1 MTEDTV
7 TKSAS
12 PTVEQETAG
21 TTWRRRGIFAA
32 AWAAV
37 AAIVAKQSE
46 QAVQADGTQ
55 GTPMTIGALN
65 TETVA
70 THLKWVGNPQSTVL
84 LLANDTGFTPTQA
97 DFPAALGGWASGS
110 SGVAKVPHGVYGF
123 TSDASGNG
131 VVGVSVQGAGAGVYG
146 FTNAGAGVRGQTFGT
161 GFGVS
166 GEIPVGTTQN
176 ASAVYGS
183 NSSSYAGPGPGAGGF
198 GVFGLSAKG
207 HGVVGVTGA
216 VGAAGI
222 IGTTNGAPGVYAGIF
237 FGPVIVSGAFTV
249 FGPKSAAVPHPD
261 GTHRLLYCVESP
273 ESWFEDFGK
282 GQLDCGQAE
291 VAIDPNFAA
300 IANMEDYHVFLT
312 EYGQHNDVYVT
323 QQTPQG
329 FRVKAKNDE
338 GSGTFSWRIVAKRK
352 DIVGERLA
360 PVTLPPE
367 PVMPTPP
374 STLDGSGIP
383 VDSRQVPFRRRVG

>member
-12 PTVEQETAG
+12 PTEEQETAG

-37 AAIVAKQSE
+37 AAIVVKQSE
-46 QAVQADGTQ
+46 QAVRADGTQ

-97 DFPAALGGWASGS
+97 SFPAALGGWASGS
-110 SGVAKVPHGVYGF
+110 SRRRKSPEWSTDSRRTPPATVSWASQSKAVAPECTVH
-123 TSDASGNG
+123 
-131 VVGVSVQGAGAGVYG
+131 QRRCR
-146 FTNAGAGVRGQTFGT
+146 VRGQTFGT
-161 GFGVS
+161 GFGVA
-166 GEIPVGTTQN
+166 GEIPAGTDQN

-183 NSSSYAGPGPGAGGF
+183 NSSSYAGPGPVRVGSACSACPPKDM
-198 GVFGLSAKG
+198 GLLESQGCGERPVSSAPQTALRRLCR
-207 HGVVGVTGA
+207 HLLRSRDV
-216 VGAAGI
+216 
-222 IGTTNGAPGVYAGIF
+222 
-237 FGPVIVSGAFTV
+237 VSGASHCLR
-249 FGPKSAAVPHPD
+249 PQECRRAASRWHPPLA
-261 GTHRLLYCVESP
+261 LLPESP
-273 ESWFEDFGK
+273 RAGSRFRE

>member
-1 MTEDTV
+1 
-7 TKSAS
+7 
-12 PTVEQETAG
+12 
-21 TTWRRRGIFAA
+21 
-32 AWAAV
+32 
-37 AAIVAKQSE
+37 
-46 QAVQADGTQ
+46 
-55 GTPMTIGALN
+55 MTIGALN

-70 THLKWVGNPQSTVL
+70 THLKWVGNPSRRFS

-97 DFPAALGGWASGS
+97 SFPAALGGWASGS
-110 SGVAKVPHGVYGF
+110 SGVARVPNGVYGF

-131 VVGVSVQGAGAGVYG
+131 VVGVSVKAVAPECTGSPTPVPECG
-146 FTNAGAGVRGQTFGT
+146 GQTFGT
-161 GFGVS
+161 GFGVA
-166 GEIPVGTTQN
+166 GEIPAGTDQN

-207 HGVVGVTGA
+207 HGIVGVTGA

-222 IGTTNGAPGVYAGIF
+222 IGTTNGAPGVCAGIF

-261 GTHRLLYCVESP
+261 GTHRLLYCLESP

-300 IANMEDYHVFLT
+300 IANMGGLPRVPDRIRPTQRRVCDAADAAGLPRQGEERRGQRHVL
-312 EYGQHNDVYVT
+312 
-323 QQTPQG
+323 
-329 FRVKAKNDE
+329 
-338 GSGTFSWRIVAKRK
+338 VADRREA
-352 DIVGERLA
+352 ERY
-360 PVTLPPE
+360 
-367 PVMPTPP
+367 
-374 STLDGSGIP
+374 
-383 VDSRQVPFRRRVG
+383 RRRAAGPGHSAARAGHADTAEYARWVRDTR